1 MSTPEE
7 PTEVPTYRTDPVPV
21 EPEEPAADPPPLVP
35 YGPAPTSL
43 ADFSV
48 APDAGA
54 RVGKLPKA
62 LFLIPVVAALVVV
75 IAVVGAIFATG
86 GDDGGVLGG
95 DPEPEVLTAQ
105 GYDELV
111 AAVEEETGST
121 TVFDAVLYPAYA
133 VVSIPVDATTK
144 RQESWYWDGTDLRSN
159 DSKSTA
165 SFDRFDLAG
174 VDGAVVVDLVDQV
187 RTLVEDPTSWYA
199 IVRTSDAD
207 GATMWAY
214 ARNEY
219 GETAYLGA
227 RADGTITYDSTEH

>member
-21 EPEEPAADPPPLVP
+21 EPEEPYVAPPTVP
-35 YGPAPTSL
+35 YGPAPT
-43 ADFSV
+43 DTSV
-48 APDAGA
+48 PAPTRAG
-54 RVGKLPKA
+54 RLPK
-62 LFLIPVVAALVVV
+62 VVLLVPLVAV
-75 IAVVGAIFATG
+75 LVAVVGVVVAIFAVG
-86 GDDGGVLGG
+86 GDGEGSGVFGA
-95 DPEPEVLTAQ
+95 DAKPEVLTAE

-111 AAVEEETGST
+111 AAVEAETGST
-121 TVFDAVLYPAYA
+121 TVFDAVLYPEYA

-159 DSKSTA
+159 DSKNTA

-199 IVRTSDAD
+199 IVRTADAD

-214 ARNEY
+214 ASNEY
-219 GETAYLGA
+219 RETAYRGA
-227 RADGTITYDSTEH
+227 KADGTITYDSTEH